1 MTSAPATDLILDQIR
16 SYLARCRE
24 LNALTS
30 QNGWI
35 DGDTLCFGVIEREAD
50 SALIFVEFDEILV
63 EGSGCV
69 AGRVPCHGR
78 LRLQL
83 GGDGQVE
90 GAEVL

>member
-1 MTSAPATDLILDQIR
+1 MLER
-16 SYLARCRE
+16 SKIKDYLRGCRE
-24 LNALTS
+24 LTLFTS

-35 DGDTLCFGVIEREAD
+35 DDDTLRFGVLQHDSD

-78 LRLQL
+78 LRLRL
-83 GGDGQVE
+83 AGDGQVKD
-90 GAEVL
+90 AKVL

>member
-1 MTSAPATDLILDQIR
+1 MSPTPATDLNLGEIR

-24 LNALTS
+24 LNVLTS

-35 DGDTLCFGVIEREAD
+35 DDDTLRFGVIQCEAD

-63 EGSGCV
+63 EGAGCV

-78 LRLQL
+78 LRLRL

-90 GAEVL
+90 DAEVL